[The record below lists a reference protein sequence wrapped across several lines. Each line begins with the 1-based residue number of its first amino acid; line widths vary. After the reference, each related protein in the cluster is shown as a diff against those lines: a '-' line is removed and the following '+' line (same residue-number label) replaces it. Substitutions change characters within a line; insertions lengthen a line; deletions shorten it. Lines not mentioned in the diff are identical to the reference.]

1 MHKSMSDS
9 KPHVTVV
16 IPNWNGREHLERC
29 LDSLSAQSYPPH
41 ETILVDNGSQD
52 DSLEFVTGRFP
63 WVRVIALPE
72 NRGFAYAVNRGIESS
87 RGEFVALLN
96 TDTELDPGW
105 LEASVEVLMKER
117 DLGMV
122 ASKMLRFYERTVIDS
137 AGDYLT
143 RGGSP
148 HSRGW
153 GETDGSRFSVSTYTF
168 GACAAA
174 VLYRRSMLEEIGL
187 FDEDFVSYYE
197 DVDLSYRAQLAG
209 YKCRYVPA
217 AVCYHKRGATANRL
231 GGYSTRLQERNLTL
245 VHGKD
250 FPALLLIQLF
260 PIMLASR
267 ARRTVRLMRTGK
279 GLDTLVGILQGVV
292 LLPGALVKRRAV
304 QRSRK
309 VSLGYLKSLM
319 GEGA

>member
-1 MHKSMSDS
+1 MNDS

-16 IPNWNGREHLERC
+16 IPNWNGREHLEKC
-29 LDSLSAQSYPPH
+29 LDSLAAQCYPSF
-41 ETILVDNGSQD
+41 ETVLVDNGSQD
-52 DSLEFVTGRFP
+52 DSLEFVATRYP
-63 WVRVIALPE
+63 RVRVIALSQ

-105 LEASVEVLMKER
+105 LEALVRALIEEPE
-117 DLGMV
+117 LGSV
-122 ASKMLRFYERTVIDS
+122 ASKMLRFSERTVIDS
-137 AGDYLT
+137 AGDSLT

-148 HSRGW
+148 YTRGW
-153 GETDGSRFSVSTYTF
+153 GEADNGRFSVSTYSF

-217 AVCYHKRGATANRL
+217 AVCYHKRGATSNRL
-231 GGYSTRLQERNLTL
+231 KGYSTRLQERNLTL

-250 FPALLLIQLF
+250 FPALLLIRLL
-260 PIMLASR
+260 PVMLASR
-267 ARRTVRLMRTGK
+267 IRRTVRLVRAGR
-279 GLDTLVGILQGVV
+279 GLDTVIGILQGVAK
-292 LLPGALVKRRAV
+292 LPGALNKRRTV
-304 QRSRK
+304 QKSRK

-319 GEGA
+319 GEGG

>member
-1 MHKSMSDS
+1 MSDTR
-9 KPHVTVV
+9 PDVTVV

-29 LDSLSAQSYPPH
+29 LESLAAQSYPAQ

-52 DSLEFVTGRFP
+52 DSLEFVTSRYP
-63 WVRVIALPE
+63 WVRVIPLPQ
-72 NRGFAYAVNRGIESS
+72 NLGFACAVNRGIESA

-105 LEASVEVLMKER
+105 LEASVQAMIKEPE
-117 DLGMV
+117 LGTV
-122 ASKMLRFYERTVIDS
+122 ASKMLRFYERTIIDS

-153 GETDGSRFSVSTYTF
+153 GEMDGGRFSVSTYTF

-174 VLYRRSMLEEIGL
+174 VLYRKSMLDEIGL

-209 YKCRYVPA
+209 FKCRYVPA

-250 FPALLLIQLF
+250 FPALLLIRLS

-267 ARRTVRLMRTGK
+267 VRRTLRLMRTGK
-279 GLDTLVGILQGVV
+279 GIDTLTGILQGLVQ
-292 LLPGALVKRRAV
+292 LPGALKKRRAV
-304 QRSRK
+304 QKTRK
-309 VSLGYLKSLM
+309 VSLAYLKSLM